1 MNILYFTYPLAAVL
15 IFTLVFGLA
24 IFIIRKYH
32 MRWRLFFI
40 GAVGFIISQ
49 ILHIPFNSLVLN
61 PMIQNQIQP
70 GLPEVLGFAVT
81 ALLLGLSA
89 GLFEEF
95 TRYGLYRLWAKDA
108 RSWAKGVLLGTGWG
122 GIEAIL
128 VGGIILATFVQMI
141 SLRGADLSSIV
152 PPEQLELAQQQVEAY
167 WSIPWYL
174 SLLGF
179 IERAITIPIQ
189 ISLSVL
195 VLQVFIRRQSRWLW
209 FAFGWHALIDAL
221 AVFLL
226 LYLSEF
232 EWVALALEGVVAIL
246 GIISLIIIFALKQPE
261 PDPEPRPEPP
271 PEPLNVDTLSEPEE
285 TPDNLEDSRYN

>member
-1 MNILYFTYPLAAVL
+1 MNILYITYPLSAVL
-15 IFTLVFGLA
+15 IFTLVITLA
-24 IFIIRKYH
+24 IFIVRKYH
-32 MRWRLFFI
+32 LRWRLFFI
-40 GAVGFIISQ
+40 GAAGFIISQ
-49 ILHIPFNSLVLN
+49 IFHIPFNLLVLN
-61 PMIQNQIQP
+61 PLIANQIQP

-95 TRYGLYRLWAKDA
+95 TRYGLYRWWAKDA

-141 SLRGADLSSIV
+141 SLLGADLSSIV

-174 SLLGF
+174 SMVGF
-179 IERAITIPIQ
+179 VERVFAIVIQ

-195 VLQVFIRRQSRWLW
+195 VMQVFIRGQSRWLW
-209 FAFGWHALIDAL
+209 FAIGWHALIDAL

-226 LYLSEF
+226 LYWSEF
-232 EWVALALEGVVAIL
+232 EWLALALEGVVAIL
-246 GIISLIIIFALKQPE
+246 AIISLIIIFALKQPE
-261 PDPEPRPEPP
+261 PEPEPRPEPP
-271 PEPLNVDTLSEPEE
+271 PEPLDVDTLSEPEE

>member
-1 MNILYFTYPLAAVL
+1 MNILYITYPLAAVL
-15 IFTLVFGLA
+15 RFPLVFGLA
-24 IFIIRKYH
+24 IFIVRKYH
-32 MRWRLFFI
+32 LRWRLFFI
-40 GAVGFIISQ
+40 GVVGFIISL

-61 PMIQNQIQP
+61 PLIQNQIQP

-95 TRYGLYRLWAKDA
+95 TRYSLYRWWAKDA

-141 SLRGADLSSIV
+141 SLRGADLSSVV

-195 VLQVFIRRQSRWLW
+195 VMQVFIRRQSRWLW
-209 FAFGWHALIDAL
+209 FAIGWHALIDAL

-226 LYLSEF
+226 LYWSEF
-232 EWVALALEGVVAIL
+232 EWLALALEGVVAIL
-246 GIISLIIIFALKQPE
+246 AIISLVIIFALKQPE
-261 PDPEPRPEPP
+261 PEPEPRPEPP
-271 PEPLNVDTLSEPEE
+271 PEPLDVDTLSEPEE